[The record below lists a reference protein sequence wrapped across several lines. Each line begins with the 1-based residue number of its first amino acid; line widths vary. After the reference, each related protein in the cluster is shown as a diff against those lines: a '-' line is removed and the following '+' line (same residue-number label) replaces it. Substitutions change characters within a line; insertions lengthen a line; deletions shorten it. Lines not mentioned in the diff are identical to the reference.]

1 VIDWLTFEAACG
13 AHAEVAGGSVVSFDV
28 DGAVEWLTLKRRAI
42 EGSGSSKVQVRS
54 KGAHAYE
61 LSGNLVK
68 FWQGHNVWGTSDL
81 QGLLGAWDRYAAV
94 EGLPVIEGEVRL
106 RRVDVT
112 ESYQLGSQA
121 EVLAWLRAAAHS
133 AHLAHR
139 GRGSLVREGTVYWGQ
154 RSRRWSLKAYS
165 KQLEVVSTGKAREGS
180 ALYEATAGILRLEG
194 TIRAMELTRLG
205 LSCPSKWTPLTGRS
219 TLGAMAAK
227 LTLPESQAVDTSL
240 VDRLPRRLKGIY
252 AEWMMGKDPRAL
264 YPRPS
269 AYRYRR
275 ELLEHGVD
283 IFAPPAEPV
292 QFAEAS
298 ATWLPH
304 WDIRKL
310 EPWQPT
316 PEQIATL
323 GYFDPDSYRP
333 TASSRT
339 QALSATIV
347 N

>member
-1 VIDWLTFEAACG
+1 
-13 AHAEVAGGSVVSFDV
+13 
-28 DGAVEWLTLKRRAI
+28 
-42 EGSGSSKVQVRS
+42 
-54 KGAHAYE
+54 
-61 LSGNLVK
+61 
-68 FWQGHNVWGTSDL
+68 
-81 QGLLGAWDRYAAV
+81 
-94 EGLPVIEGEVRL
+94 
-106 RRVDVT
+106 
-112 ESYQLGSQA
+112 
-121 EVLAWLRAAAHS
+121 
-133 AHLAHR
+133 
-139 GRGSLVREGTVYWGQ
+139 
-154 RSRRWSLKAYS
+154 
-165 KQLEVVSTGKAREGS
+165 
-180 ALYEATAGILRLEG
+180 
-194 TIRAMELTRLG
+194 
-205 LSCPSKWTPLTGRS
+205 
-219 TLGAMAAK
+219 
-227 LTLPESQAVDTSL
+227 
-240 VDRLPRRLKGIY
+240 
-252 AEWMMGKDPRAL
+252 MMGKDPRAL